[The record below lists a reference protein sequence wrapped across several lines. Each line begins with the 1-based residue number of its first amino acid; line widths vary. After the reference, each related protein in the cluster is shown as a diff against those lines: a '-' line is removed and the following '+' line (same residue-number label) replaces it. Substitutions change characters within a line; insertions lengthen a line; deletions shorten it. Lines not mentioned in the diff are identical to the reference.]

1 MKLLKRYKKEKKA
14 FEQHSKKVDK
24 AYDDFQSAAQD
35 RFNQRANEKSDD
47 LPNNVSQSPWFDALR
62 NGKF

>member
-1 MKLLKRYKKEKKA
+1 MSLMKRYKKEMKA

-24 AYDDFQSAAQD
+24 SYNDFRESAEE
-35 RFNQRANEKSDD
+35 RFNQRLNEKSDP
-47 LPNNVSQSPWFDALR
+47 LPNSVSQSPWFDALR